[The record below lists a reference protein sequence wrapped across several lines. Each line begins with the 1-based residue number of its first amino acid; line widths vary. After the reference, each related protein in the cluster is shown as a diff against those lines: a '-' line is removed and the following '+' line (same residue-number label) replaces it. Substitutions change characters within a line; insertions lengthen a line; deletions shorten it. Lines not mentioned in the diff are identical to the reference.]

1 MATWVKVYCARWL
14 HVEPPSA
21 VGYKEPLSA
30 LQKDNA
36 KGMNIH
42 LVVAEKKRKQEK
54 FTAEGQDIEI
64 KLKTF

>member
-1 MATWVKVYCARWL
+1 M
-14 HVEPPSA
+14 EPPSA

>member
-1 MATWVKVYCARWL
+1 M
-14 HVEPPSA
+14 EPPSA
-21 VGYKEPLSA
+21 VGHKQPLSA
-30 LQKDNA
+30 LQEDNA